1 MQGRRIV
8 PLGSGITCFHTMN
21 RFDRATLDRIQQE
34 LEKALWSLRQFL
46 DQVDAEHTAE
56 DEVQTCLEHTERGTN
71 GAKRD

>member
-1 MQGRRIV
+1 
-8 PLGSGITCFHTMN
+8 MN
-21 RFDRATLDRIQQE
+21 RFERAMLDRILQE
-34 LEKALWSLRQFL
+34 LEKAQWSLRQFL